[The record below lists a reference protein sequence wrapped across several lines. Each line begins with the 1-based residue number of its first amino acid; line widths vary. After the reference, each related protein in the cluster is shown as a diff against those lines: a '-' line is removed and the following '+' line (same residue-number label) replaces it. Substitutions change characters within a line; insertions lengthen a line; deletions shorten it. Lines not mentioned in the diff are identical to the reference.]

1 MEEWDKSISKMWF
14 GTSERLGSSALTSP
28 NKNIPNEIERVD
40 KSLVGKEKKTAS
52 VFTSI
57 S

>member
-28 NKNIPNEIERVD
+28 NKNVSYEIERVD

>member
-1 MEEWDKSISKMWF
+1 MR
-14 GTSERLGSSALTSP
+14 GHRERLGSSALTSP